1 MINKILLFI
10 SIILFI
16 VIICIILY
24 LLLNQKTHHK
34 KSVYNVTHSEKKYF
48 TDIKCKNFNSNGSS
62 IPSDFLLGLSTAA
75 YQIEGGQ
82 GAGGKGLTNWD
93 TYLFSGVANLSTS
106 GQFATNFY
114 YAWKDDII
122 NSGAKFIDKPCVID
136 GNLIT
141 SPHYKYVGEWMKCV
155 VDFYNKKHNL

>member
-48 TDIKCKNFNSNGSS
+48 TDIKCK
-62 IPSDFLLGLSTAA
+62 IST
-75 YQIEGGQ
+75 
-82 GAGGKGLTNWD
+82 
-93 TYLFSGVANLSTS
+93 
-106 GQFATNFY
+106 
-114 YAWKDDII
+114 
-122 NSGAKFIDKPCVID
+122 KFII
-136 GNLIT
+136 
-141 SPHYKYVGEWMKCV
+141 V
-155 VDFYNKKHNL
+155 VDFYYKFFELHHQYFQKLSYLKSIFFQNRD